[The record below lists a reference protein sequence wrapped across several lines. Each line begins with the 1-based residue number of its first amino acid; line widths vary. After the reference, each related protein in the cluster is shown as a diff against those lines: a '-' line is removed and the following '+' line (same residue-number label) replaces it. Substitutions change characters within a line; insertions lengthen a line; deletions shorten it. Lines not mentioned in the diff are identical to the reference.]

1 MKKSQ
6 YRHILH
12 LNKKN
17 NYFSDGKIYP
27 STMRSRL
34 YAVLSIIIFG
44 ILYCYTAVGV
54 LIILILALLKLKGP
68 IHVITQLWA
77 KSVFIIMGKNFRVQG
92 KENINKDKR
101 YILVA
106 NHGSLFDIVAITS
119 IYSGVTWF
127 GHERLL
133 KVPLF
138 RTILQ
143 MTDYIPFKEP
153 TYTNTKQ
160 MIEQLVQNSKYQ
172 TVAIFPEG
180 TRTLNGQINQFYRGF
195 IYLFRTRDLEIL
207 PVTLNGFYKL
217 KPKNRFYINFD
228 SKLDV
233 VIHKP
238 IKKEELAGK
247 NDLEIIETVRKVI
260 ESAYH

>member
-1 MKKSQ
+1 
-6 YRHILH
+6 
-12 LNKKN
+12 
-17 NYFSDGKIYP
+17 
-27 STMRSRL
+27 MRSRFF
-34 YAVLSIIIFG
+34 AVVSILLFG
-44 ILYCYTAVGV
+44 ILYFYTAVGV
-54 LIILILALLKLKGP
+54 IIILILALLHLKGP
-68 IHVITQLWA
+68 IRILMQLWA
-77 KSVFIIMGKNFRVQG
+77 KSVFLLLGKKFQVCG
-92 KENINKDKR
+92 KENIKKDKR

-106 NHGSLFDIVAITS
+106 NHGSLFDIVAIMS
-119 IYSGVTWF
+119 FYSGISWF

-133 KVPLF
+133 KVPIF
-138 RTILQ
+138 GKILQ

-180 TRTLNGQINQFYRGF
+180 TRTLNGNINQFYRGF
-195 IYLFRTRDLEIL
+195 IYLFRTRDIEIL

-238 IKKEELAGK
+238 IKKEELLGK
-247 NDLEIIETVRKVI
+247 NDCEIIDAVKTVI

>member
-1 MKKSQ
+1 
-6 YRHILH
+6 
-12 LNKKN
+12 
-17 NYFSDGKIYP
+17 
-27 STMRSRL
+27 MRLRL
-34 YAVLSIIIFG
+34 YAVISIPLFF

-54 LIILILALLKLKGP
+54 FIILIFAWLNMKRPIQLLS
-68 IHVITQLWA
+68 QFWA
-77 KSVFIIMGKNFRVQG
+77 KSVFVIIGKKFRVNG
-92 KENINKDKR
+92 RENISKDKN

-106 NHGSLFDIVAITS
+106 NHASLFDIVAIMS
-119 IYSGVTWF
+119 FYPGVSWF

-138 RTILQ
+138 GKILK
-143 MTDYIPFKEP
+143 MTDYVPFKEP
-153 TYTNTKQ
+153 TIKNTKQ
-160 MIEQLVQNSKYQ
+160 MMELLLQKSRKQ

-180 TRTLNGQINQFYRGF
+180 TRTLDGKINDFYKGF
-195 IYLFRTRDLEIL
+195 IYLLRSSENGIL
-207 PVTLNGFYKL
+207 PVTLNGFYNL

-238 IKKEELAGK
+238 IKREELIEK
-247 NDLEIIETVRKVI
+247 SDNEIIEKVKTII